1 MWFRTINGNLIE
13 INRKDFISCKEYNT
27 SITSKVLNIKQ
38 INKEKSELDYVLNI
52 IKNK

>member
-13 INRKDFISCKEYNT
+13 INRNDYLSCKDYNI
-27 SITSKVLNIKQ
+27 SIMETILNKKQPDTENVL
-38 INKEKSELDYVLNI
+38 EYVLNI

>member
-13 INRKDFISCKEYNT
+13 INRKDFLSCKEYNISLIET
-27 SITSKVLNIKQ
+27 ILNKKQPKTENVL
-38 INKEKSELDYVLNI
+38 EYVLNI